1 MKALWHGIVEFVV
14 GDDIWIAVSVLV
26 LLGATAA
33 LVHVGGD
40 AWWLLAAGVPVL
52 LWVSLARV
60 RRAAQRDGS
69 AT

>member
-1 MKALWHGIVEFVV
+1 VEFVV

-33 LVHVGGD
+33 LVHFGGD
-40 AWWLLAAGVPVL
+40 GWWLLAAGVPAL
-52 LWVSLARV
+52 LWLSLARA
-60 RRAAQRDGS
+60 RRAAQREGS